1 MGTDLPIE
9 PNSCWINQSST
20 WEEHF
25 TLKGLIMGLAVGKSA
40 ACASVRL
47 QPALIKGVRVV
58 VLGVQSALHQM
69 SSWVIL
75 LFNVI
80 LC

>member
-1 MGTDLPIE
+1 MG
-9 PNSCWINQSST
+9 
-20 WEEHF
+20 
-25 TLKGLIMGLAVGKSA
+25 SA
-40 ACASVRL
+40 AGKLAACGSVRL

-58 VLGVQSALHQM
+58 VLGVQSALHQI

-75 LFNVI
+75 LFTVI